1 VPGIAGGHVFANT
14 LSANIRLGGLTL
26 IPEVRFENASQNIFY
41 DKAGNGTKTA
51 ANVLMA
57 AVYAF

>member
-1 VPGIAGGHVFANT
+1 
-14 LSANIRLGGLTL
+14 LTL
-26 IPEVRFENASQNIFY
+26 IPELRFENASQNIFY
-41 DKAGNGTKTA
+41 DKTGNGTKTS